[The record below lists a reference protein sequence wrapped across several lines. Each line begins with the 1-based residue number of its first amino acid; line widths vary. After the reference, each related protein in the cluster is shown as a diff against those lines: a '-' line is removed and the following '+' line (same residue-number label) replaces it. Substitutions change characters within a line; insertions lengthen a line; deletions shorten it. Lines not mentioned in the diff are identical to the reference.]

1 MADKKPKLEF
11 KTNLPEKFLFVKM
24 FKQGEN
30 NYGKYYCCEIKQGDT
45 EKTMFASEALWK
57 KLNKVS
63 EGDTVEATLSEIKSD
78 DGKTHKEWQVTNNG
92 VEQHVSKTKEIADTG
107 EAKEEYLKEKQDKEA
122 EKNSNIRWMN
132 ALNNATAIV
141 SILVSRG
148 ELIDDPAI
156 KKYIL
161 DYANYYYSLPV
172 PDPLFNNEGNPTAP
186 LTFAIGRDSTKLLS
200 ERDKEKLLFDKPF

>member
-1 MADKKPKLEF
+1 MADKNPKLEF
-11 KTNLPEKFLFVKM
+11 LTNVPEKFTFVKM
-24 FKQGEN
+24 FKQGESEKD
-30 NYGKYYCCEIKQGDT
+30 GKRFKWWGCEVKHEGIT
-45 EKTMFASEALWK
+45 KTLFANEYLWA
-57 KLNKVS
+57 KLNKVE
-63 EGDTVEATLSEIKSD
+63 EGDTVEITHAEIKTEK
-78 DGKTHKEWQVTNNG
+78 GTYKEWQVTING
-92 VEQHVSKTKEIADTG
+92 VEQSVSKTKEIADTG

-186 LTFAIGRDSTKLLS
+186 LTFAIGRDSTKLPS
-200 ERDKEKLLFDKPF
+200 ERDEKKLPF